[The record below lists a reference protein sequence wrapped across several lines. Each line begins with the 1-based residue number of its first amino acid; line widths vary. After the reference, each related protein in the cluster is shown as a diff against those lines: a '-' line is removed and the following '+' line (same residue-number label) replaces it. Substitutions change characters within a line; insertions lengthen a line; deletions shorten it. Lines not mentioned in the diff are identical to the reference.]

1 MPMKPNGAFPNW
13 LSNEYPGL
21 EGISTGLQGF
31 KELLNNP
38 GYKQLAES
46 QAADPAAQGYQ
57 AASDSGLPSSAA
69 PGLFGRLVAGQMGAN
84 VAGQASQDA
93 GQNAAQKG
101 RIGATSDA
109 SSLMVGQQ
117 SSQTELEKAQ
127 AKQALQQLGGFK
139 SILDMATDPKG
150 MGANIMG
157 LFTGKNTDS
166 PLGSL
171 FSGIK
176 SLFGSSLYGGSVDPL
191 AEAVAGSVAAG

>member
-21 EGISTGLQGF
+21 EGINTGLQGF

-46 QAADPAAQGYQ
+46 QAADPAAQEYQ
-57 AASDSGLPSSAA
+57 AASDSGSPSSAA

-84 VAGQASQDA
+84 VAGQASQSA

-101 RIGATSDA
+101 RVGATSDA
-109 SSLMVGQQ
+109 ANLMASQQ
-117 SSQTELEKAQ
+117 SSQLELEKAQ
-127 AKQALQQLGGFK
+127 SQQALQEFGGFK

-150 MGANIMG
+150 LGANIISAFGGSGTPLSLAFSKIMG
-157 LFTGKNTDS
+157 LFGD
-166 PLGSL
+166 
-171 FSGIK
+171 
-176 SLFGSSLYGGSVDPL
+176 GSSMSPFATMPGPET
-191 AEAVAGSVAAG
+191 AAV